1 MAKPR
6 TAPRQQ
12 RSRETYERVLD
23 VAAEIFEKYGYA
35 GTTTNK
41 VAEAAGISIGTL
53 YHYIPD
59 KDALLYSLTERHLAS
74 GVDSVA
80 SVFRRLRE
88 EDPGLEESLR
98 AIINLMAQ
106 MHVDERNLHHLLYDS
121 APRSEELQKRLRD
134 ADAAMADEV
143 AWHLERLCV
152 GGEHRRLVAALL
164 VTGVEAQVHRAT
176 LDPIEPVSVEVL
188 TDVLTNLW
196 QGALIG
202 TAEGTLGQETAGRL
216 P

>member
-6 TAPRQQ
+6 AAPRQQ

-23 VAAEIFEKYGYA
+23 VAAEIFAECGYT
-35 GTTTNK
+35 GTTTNR

-53 YHYIPD
+53 YHYIAD
-59 KDALLYSLTERHLAS
+59 KDALLYALAERHLAS
-74 GVDSVA
+74 GTESIV
-80 SVFRRLRE
+80 SVFVGLRAE
-88 EDPGLEESLR
+88 QPGLADSLR
-98 AIINLMAQ
+98 AVISVIVG
-106 MHVDERNLHHLLYDS
+106 MHVDEPHLHHLLYDS
-121 APRSEELQKRLRD
+121 APRSEELQKRLRE

-143 AWHLERLCV
+143 AWHLERLDV

-176 LDPIEPVSVEVL
+176 LDPIEPVSPEVL

-196 QGALIG
+196 HRAL
-202 TAEGTLGQETAGRL
+202 TT
-216 P
+216 

>member
-23 VAAEIFEKYGYA
+23 VAAEIFEKFGYA

-74 GVDSVA
+74 GVDSVV
-80 SVFRRLRE
+80 SVFMRLRQE
-88 EDPGLEESLR
+88 TPGLEESLR
-98 AIINLMAQ
+98 AVISLMVQ
-106 MHVDERNLHHLLYDS
+106 MHLDERHLHHLLYDS

-134 ADAAMADEV
+134 ADTAMADEV
-143 AWHLERLCV
+143 SWHLKRLGV
-152 GGEHRRLVAALL
+152 GGEHRRLVASLL
-164 VTGVEAQVHRAT
+164 VTGVEAQVHRAI
-176 LDPIEPVSVEVL
+176 LAPIEPASAEVL
-188 TDVLTNLW
+188 TEVLTTLW
-196 QGALIG
+196 TKAL
-202 TAEGTLGQETAGRL
+202 AEPTDS
-216 P
+216 

>member
-23 VAAEIFEKYGYA
+23 VAAEIFEKFGYA

-74 GVDSVA
+74 GVDSVV
-80 SVFRRLRE
+80 SVFMRLRQE
-88 EDPGLEESLR
+88 APGLKESLC
-98 AIINLMAQ
+98 AVISLMVQ
-106 MHVDERNLHHLLYDS
+106 MHVDERHLHHLLYDS

-143 AWHLERLCV
+143 AWHLKRLGV
-152 GGEHRRLVAALL
+152 GGEHRRLVASLL
-164 VTGVEAQVHRAT
+164 VTGVEAQVHRAI
-176 LDPIEPVSVEVL
+176 LDPIEPADPEVL

-196 QGALIG
+196 HGALMG
-202 TAEGTLGQETAGRL
+202 TGESTLGEETADRL

>member
-23 VAAEIFEKYGYA
+23 VAAEIFEKFGYA

-74 GVDSVA
+74 GVDSVV
-80 SVFRRLRE
+80 SVFMRLRQE
-88 EDPGLEESLR
+88 TPGLEESLR
-98 AIINLMAQ
+98 AVISLMVQ
-106 MHVDERNLHHLLYDS
+106 MHLDERHLHHLLYDS

-134 ADAAMADEV
+134 ADIAMTDEV
-143 AWHLERLCV
+143 SWHLKRLGV
-152 GGEHRRLVAALL
+152 GGEHRRLVASLL
-164 VTGVEAQVHRAT
+164 VTGVEAQVHRAI
-176 LDPIEPVSVEVL
+176 LAPVEPASAEVL
-188 TDVLTNLW
+188 TDVLTTLW
-196 QGALIG
+196 TKAL
-202 TAEGTLGQETAGRL
+202 AEPTDS
-216 P
+216 

>member
-23 VAAEIFEKYGYA
+23 VAAEIFEQFGYA

-74 GVDSVA
+74 GVDSVV
-80 SVFRRLRE
+80 SVFMRLRQE
-88 EDPGLEESLR
+88 APGLEESLR
-98 AIINLMAQ
+98 AVISLMVQ
-106 MHVDERNLHHLLYDS
+106 MHLDERHLHHLLYDS
-121 APRSEELQKRLRD
+121 APRSEELQKRLRE
-134 ADAAMADEV
+134 ADIAMADEV
-143 AWHLERLCV
+143 SWHLKRLGV
-152 GGEHRRLVAALL
+152 GGEHRRLVASLL
-164 VTGVEAQVHRAT
+164 VTGVEAQVHRAI
-176 LDPIEPVSVEVL
+176 LAPIEPASAEVL
-188 TDVLTNLW
+188 TEVLTTLW
-196 QGALIG
+196 TKAL
-202 TAEGTLGQETAGRL
+202 AEPTES
-216 P
+216 

>member
-23 VAAEIFEKYGYA
+23 VAAEIFEQFGYA

-74 GVDSVA
+74 GVDSVV
-80 SVFRRLRE
+80 SVFMRLRQE
-88 EDPGLEESLR
+88 APGLEESLR
-98 AIINLMAQ
+98 AVISLMVQ
-106 MHVDERNLHHLLYDS
+106 MHLDERHLHHLLYDS

-134 ADAAMADEV
+134 ADIAMADEV
-143 AWHLERLCV
+143 SWHLKRLGV
-152 GGEHRRLVAALL
+152 GGEHRRLVASLL
-164 VTGVEAQVHRAT
+164 VTGVEAQVHRAI
-176 LDPIEPVSVEVL
+176 LAPIEPASAEVL
-188 TDVLTNLW
+188 TEVLTTLW
-196 QGALIG
+196 TKAL
-202 TAEGTLGQETAGRL
+202 AEPTES
-216 P
+216 

>member
-23 VAAEIFEKYGYA
+23 VAAEIFEKFGYA

-74 GVDSVA
+74 GVDSVV
-80 SVFRRLRE
+80 SVFMRLRQE
-88 EDPGLEESLR
+88 TPGLEESLH
-98 AIINLMAQ
+98 AVINLMVQ
-106 MHVDERNLHHLLYDS
+106 MHLDERHLHHLLYDS

-134 ADAAMADEV
+134 ADIAMTDEV
-143 AWHLERLCV
+143 SWHLKRLGV
-152 GGEHRRLVAALL
+152 GGEHRRLVASLL
-164 VTGVEAQVHRAT
+164 VTGVEAQVHRAI
-176 LDPIEPVSVEVL
+176 LAPAEPASAEVL
-188 TDVLTNLW
+188 TEVLTTLW
-196 QGALIG
+196 TKAL
-202 TAEGTLGQETAGRL
+202 AEPTDS
-216 P
+216 

>member
-23 VAAEIFEKYGYA
+23 VAAEIFEKFGYA

-74 GVDSVA
+74 GVDSVV
-80 SVFRRLRE
+80 SVFMRLRQE
-88 EDPGLEESLR
+88 APGLEESLR
-98 AIINLMAQ
+98 AVISLMVQ
-106 MHVDERNLHHLLYDS
+106 MHLDERHLHHLLYDS

-134 ADAAMADEV
+134 ADTAMADEV
-143 AWHLERLCV
+143 SWHLKRLGV
-152 GGEHRRLVAALL
+152 GGEHRRLVASLL
-164 VTGVEAQVHRAT
+164 VTGVEAQVHRAI
-176 LDPIEPVSVEVL
+176 LAPIEPASADVL
-188 TDVLTNLW
+188 TDVLTTLW
-196 QGALIG
+196 TRAL
-202 TAEGTLGQETAGRL
+202 AEPTES
-216 P
+216 

>member
-23 VAAEIFEKYGYA
+23 VAAEIFEQFGYA

-74 GVDSVA
+74 GVDSVV
-80 SVFRRLRE
+80 SVFMRLRQE
-88 EDPGLEESLR
+88 APGLEESLR
-98 AIINLMAQ
+98 AVISLMVQ
-106 MHVDERNLHHLLYDS
+106 MHLDERHLHHLLYDS

-134 ADAAMADEV
+134 ADVAMADEV
-143 AWHLERLCV
+143 SWHLKRLGV
-152 GGEHRRLVAALL
+152 GGEHRRLVASLL
-164 VTGVEAQVHRAT
+164 VTGVEAQVHRAI
-176 LDPIEPVSVEVL
+176 LAPIEPASAEVL
-188 TDVLTNLW
+188 TEVLTTLW
-196 QGALIG
+196 TKAL
-202 TAEGTLGQETAGRL
+202 AEPTEPTES
-216 P
+216 

>member
-23 VAAEIFEKYGYA
+23 VAAEIFEKFGYA

-74 GVDSVA
+74 GVDSVV
-80 SVFRRLRE
+80 SVFMRLRQE
-88 EDPGLEESLR
+88 APGLEESLR
-98 AIINLMAQ
+98 AVISLMVQ
-106 MHVDERNLHHLLYDS
+106 MHLDERHLHHLLYDS

-134 ADAAMADEV
+134 ADTAMADEV
-143 AWHLERLCV
+143 SWHLKRLGV
-152 GGEHRRLVAALL
+152 GGEHRRLVASLL
-164 VTGVEAQVHRAT
+164 VTGVEAQVHRAI
-176 LDPIEPVSVEVL
+176 LAPIEPASAEVL
-188 TDVLTNLW
+188 TEVLTTLW
-196 QGALIG
+196 TKAL
-202 TAEGTLGQETAGRL
+202 AEPTES
-216 P
+216 